1 MLKPPAEAYRY
12 QMLINGQWVEAA
24 SGQRYQRKSPA
35 HDVPVGDY
43 PLADIIDTDAAVAA
57 ARRAF
62 DEGPWPHMS
71 GAERARILY
80 RVAEA
85 IRTAKDDLAYIE
97 VLESGKPISQARD
110 EMEGAAGLWEYA
122 ASLTR
127 QIYGETYNT
136 LGSNMIGLIFREP
149 VGVVGMIT
157 PWNFPLLIISQKLPF
172 ALATGCT
179 AVIKPSE
186 LTPGTTL
193 RLGKIVQEAGLPDG
207 VINIVNGYGVPV
219 GARIG
224 EHPDVNMISFTGSTA
239 VGKQV
244 VEASKSN
251 LKRVALELGGKNPH
265 IVFADADIEAALDA
279 VVFGVYFNAG
289 ECCNSGSRLLVQRSI
304 ADTFLSAVVE
314 HARTVPVGDPLDERT
329 RVGAIVNEA
338 QLNKIKRYIEVGQQE
353 GARLALG
360 GEQLR
365 SEHGS
370 FVEPTV
376 FAGVTPTMTI
386 AREEIFGPVLSV
398 VPFDTAEEAI
408 AIANSTMYGLSA
420 GLWTRNVDTAF
431 QVGRNIRAG
440 TVWINTFMDGYPE
453 LSFGGYNQSG
463 LGRELGRVAIEEFT
477 ELKTIQM
484 HLGKR
489 TNWWH
494 RPGQL
499 DALT

>member
-1 MLKPPAEAYRY
+1 MRHMLRPPAEPYRY
-12 QMLINGQWVEAA
+12 HMLINGQWVEAA
-24 SGQRYQRKSPA
+24 SGQRYRRESPA
-35 HDVPVGDY
+35 HGVAVGDY
-43 PLADIIDTDAAVAA
+43 PLADAVDTDAAVAA

-62 DEGPWPHMS
+62 DEGPWPHMQ

-85 IRTAKDDLAYIE
+85 IRAAKDDLAYIE

-110 EMEGAAGLWEYA
+110 EMESAAGLWEYA
-122 ASLTR
+122 ASMTR
-127 QIYGETYNT
+127 HIYGETYNT
-136 LGSNMIGLIFREP
+136 LGSDMLGLILREP

-172 ALATGCT
+172 ALAAGCT
-179 AVIKPSE
+179 AVVKPSE

-193 RLGKIVQEAGLPDG
+193 RLGKFVQEAGLPDG
-207 VINIVNGYGVPV
+207 VVNIVNGYGVPV
-219 GARIG
+219 GVRIG
-224 EHPDVNMISFTGSTA
+224 EHPDVNMISFTGSNA

-244 VEASKSN
+244 IEASKGN

-279 VVFGVYFNAG
+279 VVFGVYFNSG

-304 ADTFLSAVVE
+304 ADTF
-314 HARTVPVGDPLDERT
+314 
-329 RVGAIVNEA
+329 VNAA
-338 QLNKIKRYIEVGQQE
+338 QLNKIMSYIDAGQRE

-360 GEQLR
+360 GKQIP

-376 FAGVTPTMTI
+376 FAGVTPAMTI

-431 QVGRNIRAG
+431 QVSRC
-440 TVWINTFMDGYPE
+440 
-453 LSFGGYNQSG
+453 
-463 LGRELGRVAIEEFT
+463 
-477 ELKTIQM
+477 
-484 HLGKR
+484 
-489 TNWWH
+489 
-494 RPGQL
+494 
-499 DALT
+499 